1 MSEKKLISKQQWTFM
16 VYNFIAFTLIFSIF
30 GLIIFSQMKLT
41 LYSKTDAE
49 LYSFKH
55 TIEREGLP
63 PLQRRP
69 PAPPEDRPPKS
80 AMPIMFNPRITIL
93 TWNKDNVLINREGTG
108 FNADIFANLPY
119 EQMDQVKNIV
129 INGMYNFR
137 TITLPDPNPEDEI
150 ETIQLLVNVDGE
162 QNVIHNFQT
171 LLILCSL
178 LFIMLS
184 LAASFILSRK
194 TMKPIIRSWNKQV
207 EFVENASHELRTP
220 LTIIQNK
227 LELLLTTPYERI
239 MDKFEH
245 IALTLSETRRL
256 SKLTSDLL
264 TLARADSSETQ
275 LVKQT
280 FDVDEFVHTVCEP
293 YKELAESQEKHLWID
308 AHAMTTITADQ
319 NRLHQLLVIVLD
331 NALKYTS
338 KNDSIIVKTVSDDH
352 RVSFQVSDTGIGVS
366 DAGLQQI
373 FSRFYRE
380 DKARS
385 RQKGG
390 AGLGLS
396 IAQWIVA
403 IHQGTIHAE
412 HNQPTGTIIK
422 IKLPKQ

>member
-1 MSEKKLISKQQWTFM
+1 MI
-16 VYNFIAFTLIFSIF
+16 YNFIAFTLIFSIF

-49 LYSFKH
+49 LYSFRH
-55 TIEREGLP
+55 MIEQEGLP
-63 PLQRRP
+63 PMLKRP
-69 PAPPEDRPPKS
+69 PAPADPKPPKP
-80 AMPIMFNPRITIL
+80 MPGPFNPRITIL
-93 TWNKDNVLINREGTG
+93 TWNKDKQLVDWEGAGLT
-108 FNADIFANLPY
+108 ADLFANLPY
-119 EQMDQVKNIV
+119 EPTDLAKNIV
-129 INGMYNFR
+129 INDMYHFR
-137 TITLPDPNPEDEI
+137 TITLTDPNPNDEI

-171 LLILCSL
+171 LLVLCSL

-227 LELLLTTPYERI
+227 LELLLTTPYEKI
-239 MDKFEH
+239 MDKFDH

-264 TLARADSSETQ
+264 TLARADSHETE
-275 LVKQT
+275 LMKQT
-280 FDVDEFVHTVCEP
+280 FDVDTFLRSVCEP
-293 YKELAESQEKHLWID
+293 YQELAASQEKHLWVD
-308 AHAMTTITADQ
+308 AQAQTTVTADKA
-319 NRLHQLLVIVLD
+319 RIHQLLVIVLD
-331 NALKYTS
+331 NALKYTG
-338 KNDSIIVKTVSDDH
+338 KNDSVIVKAFSDEH
-352 RVSFQVSDTGIGVS
+352 KIWIEVSDTGIGVS
-366 DAGLQQI
+366 DEGLQQI

-380 DKARS
+380 DQARS

-396 IAQWIVA
+396 IAEWIVSS
-403 IHQGTIHAE
+403 HQGSIRAY
-412 HNQPTGTIIK
+412 HNDPRGTIIK
-422 IKLPKQ
+422 IMLPKQ